1 MRKSRRLHVLP
12 PDWSMMNTM
21 TKRSI
26 CLLII
31 SALVFLFGGCSG
43 SVEEITY
50 HMPEDGIWY
59 CEELGIEIVLD
70 RENGT
75 VKPSTVV
82 INGETITCICVGEF
96 NTPYLFL
103 RCQDTDA
110 SKYKLAES
118 IYWWTVI
125 EYTENELVLE
135 DYYSKQ
141 CYDFVRTE

>member
-1 MRKSRRLHVLP
+1 MA
-12 PDWSMMNTM
+12 
-21 TKRSI
+21 KRI
-26 CLLII
+26 VCLLII
-31 SALVFLFGGCSG
+31 SALILLFVGCSG
-43 SVEEITY
+43 SVEEVGY

-82 INGETITCICVGEF
+82 INGEKIICKCVGEF

-103 RCQDTDA
+103 RCQDVDA
-110 SKYKLAES
+110 SEYRLAEN

-125 EYTENELVLE
+125 EYTGNDLVLE

-141 CYDFVRTE
+141 CYSFVRTEQ